1 MRASSPV
8 RSPLIRSTVRQIQ
21 HVMTFIRTL
30 WYYAGL
36 FTLAFVLSSV
46 ISVVPEAEHAMDILR
61 VTLLVLAIC
70 SVVSALLL
78 HRLLQKDPGAF
89 IFTSKVPARI
99 AMLVAIFL
107 TLFLFLGLV
116 G

>member
-1 MRASSPV
+1 
-8 RSPLIRSTVRQIQ
+8 
-21 HVMTFIRTL
+21 MTFIRTL

-36 FTLAFVLSSV
+36 FTFALVLSSV
-46 ISVVPEAEHAMDILR
+46 ISVIPEAEHAMAILR
-61 VTLLVLAIC
+61 VTLVVLAFC

-78 HRLLQKDPGAF
+78 HRLLRKNPGAF
-89 IFTSKVPARI
+89 IFTSKVPASV